1 MNRILAAI
9 AVTAGTLPAILPA
22 AQPTPETSRTIRLV
36 QDDAQEYMVSKVY
49 KLNYLKANDIT
60 PFLLG
65 VLKRSNTQSTVN
77 RINYKAGNEQ
87 LLTVSCP
94 VGLMPYVDDML
105 AKLDR
110 PSRIEG
116 RTEGDPIRGTGI
128 TRRVYPAKFRSA
140 QTMVD
145 VMTGTGVNGGIDSF
159 VGYDATTNI
168 IYWKDDFNKSNDLMK
183 YLSWLDRPIPM
194 INLVF
199 TVYEVRESTLRD
211 LGIDYLSWRNGPGLN
226 LLQVGYEAMSLDS
239 AGTAALSAA
248 SGGFGGFLIAPQ
260 FDASFL
266 RVLEQNGRADIANSA
281 TLTVANSENAS
292 YSAGFSPQSQ
302 AIFKRDNDQLQVGI
316 SGVGMK
322 GGVQPPESA
331 LEASNPLLNSD
342 EPPPPLSLT
351 VTAPRIN
358 LRGPVD
364 AKTGLPAPNDPSRR
378 ALVTFRYL
386 IRTADV
392 VERNNYGAELAEVST
407 VSGECNLL
415 SGNEKL
421 LASWSRE
428 SEVEQTIGV
437 PFLMEIPIL
446 KYLFSTTTSNRE
458 KTYFFITAR
467 GMLVHP
473 ESLPA
478 EYGGQLKSL
487 NELIPQNAAR

>member
-1 MNRILAAI
+1 MNRIFAAI
-9 AVTAGTLPAILPA
+9 AVTAGILPA
-22 AQPTPETSRTIRLV
+22 LLPAAPPTSETTRTIRLV
-36 QDDAQEYMVSKVY
+36 QDDAQEYMVSRVY

-94 VGLMPYVDDML
+94 VRLMPYVDDML

-116 RTEGDPIRGTGI
+116 RMDGDPIRGTGI
-128 TRRVYPAKFRSA
+128 TRCVYPARFRSA
-140 QTMVD
+140 QTMVE
-145 VMTGTGVNGGIDSF
+145 VMTGTGINGGADSY
-159 VGYDATTNI
+159 VGYDADTNI

-183 YLSWLDRPIPM
+183 YLAWLDRPIPM
-194 INLVF
+194 ANLVF

-211 LGIDYLSWRNGPGLN
+211 LGIDYLSWRNGPGLD
-226 LLQVGYEAMSLDS
+226 LLQLGYEAMSLDS

-260 FDASFL
+260 FDASFI
-266 RVLEQNGRADIANSA
+266 RVLEQNGRADIVNSA

-292 YSAGFSPQSQ
+292 YSAGFAPQSQ
-302 AIFKRDNDQLQVGI
+302 AIFKRNNDQLQVGI
-316 SGVGMK
+316 SGLGMR
-322 GGVQPPESA
+322 GGLRQPESA
-331 LEASNPLLNSD
+331 TDAANPLLNSD

-351 VTAPRIN
+351 ITAPRIN
-358 LRGPVD
+358 LRGP
-364 AKTGLPAPNDPSRR
+364 AGRKTGLPEENPPRE
-378 ALVTFRYL
+378 ALVTFQYL

-407 VSGECNLL
+407 VTGECNLL

-446 KYLFSTTTSNRE
+446 GYLFSTTTSNRE

-467 GMLVHP
+467 GTPVHP
-473 ESLPA
+473 ESLPQ

-487 NELIPQNAAR
+487 GELISQNAVR